1 MAKDN
6 HTGEE
11 MKPGRK
17 PTGIKPTTVRLDP
30 EIIQEIDE
38 VAGKAGRAAFIRDA
52 VQHLLSVR
60 KILNRYRQSDE

>member
-1 MAKDN
+1 MAEDK
-6 HTGEE
+6 HAGEE

-17 PTGIKPTTVRLDP
+17 PTGVKATTVRLDP
-30 EIIQEIDE
+30 ETMQEIDE

-60 KILNRYRQSDE
+60 KILNRYRKTEE